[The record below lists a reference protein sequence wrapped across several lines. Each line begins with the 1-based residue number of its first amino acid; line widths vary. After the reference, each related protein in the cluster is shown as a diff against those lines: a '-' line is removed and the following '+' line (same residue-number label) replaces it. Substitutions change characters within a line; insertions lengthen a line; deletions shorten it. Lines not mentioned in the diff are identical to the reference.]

1 MSISVNR
8 ILCNRD
14 NRVTAAT
21 LTASAQRA
29 SDDVRLM
36 AQSRQGGGRLVVSGS
51 YTGAADTVVDVEVV
65 SGSGG
70 ALTASAPVVR
80 GVGNGVLSIDAL
92 APTAVPESLTFALL
106 DAGTAPVPAALEFY
120 GAALVA
126 RTAGA
131 AGNALSLAVTRNLT
145 MTPMQY
151 ATIEPIAAG
160 TDALEGPQW
169 DWGHPTAT
177 DSGIPDSAL
186 RVQFEGYPTVHRAWK
201 TWEAGRFVYRLDPAT
216 AYEIPADV
224 RVVQVSGDYAL
235 ALSDGVTTEAYTAV
249 TIHEFLSAVEAR
261 SALARVRGLVAR
273 DTAPG
278 GMAVTDI
285 PLRTDAHAL
294 PPTGGVVEV
303 QSVSPSAPTENLVL
317 TFAGQSTAPLWTVRG
332 GVSGELPAAV
342 AGELYT
348 DGPVQFRIP
357 LPAGNADGARIS
369 ATLQLTAR
377 DADEG
382 TPTICFKPV
391 VLGAAATD
399 KSITFTYRS
408 RPPADCVCA
417 DLPALNLSGACL
429 GLDVGGFGM
438 ALDAAYQTR
447 LVQLYAWRAGFVE
460 ANTGIKQ
467 STSES
472 DRVFSDR
479 TDIEIADQTVRALA
493 NCLSEIYEDAGAL
506 AQWDAYWAGLQTD
519 LDPYELLGGAP
530 ISAPQY
536 LAGLSIRTIQPSP
549 SESSV
554 SLRYIRSSTNTGRLY
569 RILGVPDAFNPSSPP
584 EALGATEPNWVG
596 AGPWIDSTTPS
607 ISYEAQPYYWKASQA
622 VALGDKID
630 PGTGYFYVV
639 KTAGVTG
646 TTEPTWPTEAGD
658 ITDGTVVWELAEG
671 RTRIYA
677 WTGDESW
684 PRLVGSMMDHVR
696 AMAGIVPKSD
706 ASSAGASGGS
716 CWRDFPEAD
725 HWWVDESGEYLP
737 AFTNEPYVS
746 AVLGC
751 DGTPASSKEFGFGI
765 VTACEHRLKDGDK
778 VTITIRGTGM
788 AGYKQGDKIV
798 IPVVAAS
805 SAPFV
810 GGAAGDPTQTWTVR
824 GTVSGGLP
832 DWLFDPSAPAPY
844 VAGPVTASLAPGGI
858 PFEAGDAIDVSIEG
872 GTLRWRRDGGAWT
885 AGELFGVPIALGDGL
900 SLSATPGAAPSF
912 VSGDS
917 ASYQAVATYGT
928 SRMRQPRIGR
938 GFAWSGAAVTIDVDL
953 LAVRDVEAVLLGL
966 HTLPAGCAVTI
977 SGGVA
982 AVGEWTATPAW
993 HASAVLAVLPAGT
1006 EARYLRVVVTGAG
1019 AGASIGWLWAGVG
1032 WQPSVGASDLTMRRQ
1047 YGLARGQGIN
1057 PAALYRGRGTG
1068 GAWRWE
1074 LDQGGALLGDNVDA
1088 LLALVDHTAE
1098 QGMEPVCIVPDV
1110 RVPARAAIAVID
1122 ADEIVLTEHMGW
1134 QAEGVTELMVSVEL
1148 PFRAVL
1154 A

>member
-8 ILCNRD
+8 ILSNKH
-14 NRVTAAT
+14 NRVSAAT

-29 SDDVRLM
+29 SDDVRLV

-70 ALTASAPVVR
+70 ALTPSAPVIR

-92 APTAVPESLTFALL
+92 SPAAVPEELTFALL
-106 DAGTAPVPAALEFY
+106 DAGTEPVPASLEFY

-126 RTAGA
+126 RATGV
-131 AGNALSLAVTRNLT
+131 AGNALALSVTRNLT
-145 MTPMQY
+145 LTPMQY

-160 TDALEGPQW
+160 TDSLDGPQW
-169 DWGHPTAT
+169 DWGQPAAT
-177 DSGIPDSAL
+177 DAGIPDAAL
-186 RVQFEGYPTVHRAWK
+186 RVQFEGFPAVHRAWK
-201 TWEAGRFVYRLDPAT
+201 TWEGGRFVYRLDPAT

-224 RVVQVSGDYAL
+224 RLLQVAGDYAL
-235 ALSDGVTTEAYTAV
+235 SLTDGVSTEVYAAV
-249 TIHEFLSAVEAR
+249 TIYDFLSQVEAR

-294 PPTGGVVEV
+294 PATGGVVEV
-303 QSVSPSAPTENLVL
+303 VEVAPAAPTENLVL
-317 TFAGQSTAPLWTVRG
+317 TYAGQSVAPLWTVRG

-348 DGPVQFRIP
+348 SGPVQFRIP
-357 LPAGNADGARIS
+357 LPASNADGARIS
-369 ATLQLTAR
+369 ALVQLASR
-377 DADEG
+377 EADEG
-382 TPTICFKPV
+382 LPALCFKPLT
-391 VLGAAATD
+391 LGAAATD
-399 KSITFTYRS
+399 KSITFTYRK

-429 GLDVGGFGM
+429 GLDVGGTGM

-447 LVQLYAWRAGFVE
+447 LVQLYAWRADFIESNVSLAQNWGRPDSVLADDADILF
-460 ANTGIKQ
+460 ANLM
-467 STSES
+467 
-472 DRVFSDR
+472 
-479 TDIEIADQTVRALA
+479 VRALA
-493 NCLSEIYEDAGAL
+493 GCLSEIYGDAAAL
-506 AQWDAYWAGLQTD
+506 AQWDAYWASLQLD
-519 LDPYELLGGAP
+519 LAPYEGAGEDATRATPYQAGYP
-530 ISAPQY
+530 IMNIPYQGFSPERY
-536 LAGLSIRTIQPSP
+536 L
-549 SESSV
+549 
-554 SLRYIRSSTNTGRLY
+554 RSSTPTGRLY
-569 RILGVPDAFNPSSPP
+569 RILGGSASNDVLGSPEPSWSG
-584 EALGATEPNWVG
+584 E
-596 AGPWIDSTTPS
+596 GPWIDSQDAS
-607 ISYEAQPYYWKASQA
+607 ISYEALPYYWRPSAAKA
-622 VALGDKID
+622 VGERID
-630 PGTGYFYVV
+630 PGNGWFYRVKAAGATG
-639 KTAGVTG
+639 AI
-646 TTEPTWPTEAGD
+646 EPIWATDGAD
-658 ITDGTVVWELAEG
+658 VTDGTVVWELTPSG
-671 RTRIYA
+671 RLKR
-677 WTGDESW
+677 WGSGDLYW
-684 PRLVGSMMDHVR
+684 ADKVGSMMDHVR

-716 CWRDFPEAD
+716 CWRDFPESD

-737 AFTNEPYVS
+737 AFTNQPYVS

-751 DGTPASSKEFGFGI
+751 DGTPASSREFGFGI

-778 VTITIRGTGM
+778 VTVTIRGTGM

-805 SAPFV
+805 SAPFS

-824 GTVSGGLP
+824 GTVSGSLP
-832 DWLFDPSAPAPY
+832 DWLFDPSAPAQY

-858 PFEAGDAIDVSIEG
+858 PFEVGDAIDVSIEG
-872 GTLRWRRDGGAWT
+872 GSLRWRRDGGAWT
-885 AGELFGVPIALGDGL
+885 VGDLFGATHALGDGL
-900 SLSATPGAAPSF
+900 SLAATPGAAPSF
-912 VSGDS
+912 VAGDS
-917 ASYQAVATYGT
+917 ASYHAVATYGT
-928 SRMRQPRIGR
+928 SRMRQPRIDQ
-938 GFAWSGAAVTIDVDL
+938 GFAWSGDAVTIDVDL
-953 LAVRDVEAVLLGL
+953 LAVHDVEAVLLGL

-1006 EARYLRVVVTGAG
+1006 AARYLRVVVTGAG
-1019 AGASIGWLWAGVG
+1019 AGGSIGWLWAGVG

-1074 LDQGGALLGDNVDA
+1074 LDQGGALIGANVDA
-1088 LLALVDHTAE
+1088 LLGIVDHTAE

-1122 ADEIVLTEHMGW
+1122 ADEIVLTEHLGW
-1134 QAEGVTELMVSVEL
+1134 QAEGVAEPMVSVEL

>member
-1 MSISVNR
+1 
-8 ILCNRD
+8 
-14 NRVTAAT
+14 
-21 LTASAQRA
+21 
-29 SDDVRLM
+29 
-36 AQSRQGGGRLVVSGS
+36 
-51 YTGAADTVVDVEVV
+51 
-65 SGSGG
+65 
-70 ALTASAPVVR
+70 
-80 GVGNGVLSIDAL
+80 
-92 APTAVPESLTFALL
+92 
-106 DAGTAPVPAALEFY
+106 
-120 GAALVA
+120 
-126 RTAGA
+126 
-131 AGNALSLAVTRNLT
+131 
-145 MTPMQY
+145 MQY

-160 TDALEGPQW
+160 TDSLEGPQW
-169 DWGHPTAT
+169 DWGQPAAT
-177 DSGIPDSAL
+177 DAGIPDAAL
-186 RVQFEGYPTVHRAWK
+186 RVQFEGFPAVHRAWK
-201 TWEAGRFVYRLDPAT
+201 TWEGGRFVYRLDPAT

-224 RVVQVSGDYAL
+224 RLLQVAGDYAL
-235 ALSDGVTTEAYTAV
+235 SLTDGVSTELYTAV
-249 TIHEFLSAVEAR
+249 TIYEFLAQVEAR

-294 PPTGGVVEV
+294 PATGGVVEV
-303 QSVSPSAPTENLVL
+303 VSVASVAPTENLVL
-317 TFAGQSTAPLWTVRG
+317 TYAGQSVAPLWTVRG

-348 DGPVQFRIP
+348 SGPVQFRIP
-357 LPAGNADGARIS
+357 LPASNADGARIS
-369 ATLQLTAR
+369 ALVQLASR
-377 DADEG
+377 EADEG
-382 TPTICFKPV
+382 LPALCFKPLT
-391 VLGAAATD
+391 LGAAATD
-399 KSITFTYRS
+399 KSITFTYRK

-429 GLDVGGFGM
+429 GLDVGGTGM

-460 ANTGIKQ
+460 TNTGIKQ

-493 NCLSEIYEDAGAL
+493 SCLSEIYEDAGAL

-536 LAGLSIRTIQPSP
+536 LPGLSIRTIQPSP
-549 SESSV
+549 SESSI
-554 SLRYIRSSTNTGRLY
+554 SLRYIRSSTKTGRLY
-569 RILGVPDAFNPSSPP
+569 RILGVPYAYDSSSPP
-584 EALGATEPNWVG
+584 ESLGATEPNWVG
-596 AGPWIDSTTPS
+596 SGPWVDSTTPS

-658 ITDGTVVWELAEG
+658 ITDGTAVWELAEG

-765 VTACEHRLKDGDK
+765 VTACERRIKDGDK

-824 GTVSGGLP
+824 GTVSGALP
-832 DWLFDPSAPAPY
+832 DWLYNPSAPAPY
-844 VAGPVTASLAPGGI
+844 VAGPVEASLAPGGI
-858 PFEAGDAIDVSIEG
+858 PFEVGDAIDVSIEG
-872 GTLRWRRDGGAWT
+872 GSLRWRRDGGAWT
-885 AGELFGVPIALGDGL
+885 VGDLFGATHALGDGL
-900 SLSATPGAAPSF
+900 SLVATPGAAPSF
-912 VSGDS
+912 VAGDS

-928 SRMRQPRIGR
+928 SRMRQPRIGQ

-953 LAVRDVEAVLLGL
+953 LAVHDVEAVLLGL

-1006 EARYLRVVVTGAG
+1006 AARYLRVVVTGAG
-1019 AGASIGWLWAGVG
+1019 AGGSIGWLWAGVG

-1074 LDQGGALLGDNVDA
+1074 LDQGGALIGANVDA

-1110 RVPARAAIAVID
+1110 RVPARAAIAVVD

-1134 QAEGVTELMVSVEL
+1134 QAEGVAEPMVSVEL

>member
-8 ILCNRD
+8 ILSNKD
-14 NRVTAAT
+14 NRVSAAT

-29 SDDVRLM
+29 SDDVRLA

-70 ALTASAPVVR
+70 ALTPSAPVIR

-92 APTAVPESLTFALL
+92 DVSAVPESLTFALL
-106 DAGTAPVPAALEFY
+106 DAGTAPLPAALEFY

-126 RTAGA
+126 RAAGT
-131 AGNALSLAVTRNLT
+131 AGNALALSVTRNLT
-145 MTPMQY
+145 LTPMQY

-160 TDALEGPQW
+160 TDSLEGPQW
-169 DWGHPTAT
+169 DWGQPAAT
-177 DSGIPDSAL
+177 DAGIPDAAL
-186 RVQFEGYPTVHRAWK
+186 RVQFGPFPTVHRVWK
-201 TWEAGRFVYRLDPAT
+201 TWEGGRFIYRLDPAT

-224 RVVQVSGDYAL
+224 RLLQVAGDYAL
-235 ALSDGVTTEAYTAV
+235 SLTDGVSTEVYAAV
-249 TIHEFLSAVEAR
+249 TIYDFLSQVEAR

-294 PPTGGVVEV
+294 PATGGVVEV
-303 QSVSPSAPTENLVL
+303 VEVAPTAPTENLTL
-317 TFAGQSTAPLWTVRG
+317 TYAGQGAGLWSVRG

-348 DGPVQFRIP
+348 SGPVRFRIP
-357 LPAGNADGARIS
+357 AAASNAAGARIS
-369 ATLQLTAR
+369 ATVQLTSR
-377 DADEG
+377 EDGEG
-382 TPTICFKPV
+382 LPGLCFKPL

-399 KSITFTYRS
+399 RSVTFTYRS

-429 GLDVGGFGM
+429 GLDVGGTGM

-447 LVQLYAWRAGFVE
+447 LVQLYQWRSDFVQTNVE
-460 ANTGIKQ
+460 LVA
-467 STSES
+467 STSNLDVVSS
-472 DRVFSDR
+472 DS
-479 TDIEIADQTVRALA
+479 TDIRIADETVKALA
-493 NCLSEIYEDAGAL
+493 GCLAEIYAETTAL
-506 AQWDAYWAGLQTD
+506 AQWDAYWAALQAE
-519 LDPYELLGGAP
+519 LDPYALITGTPTTAP
-530 ISAPQY
+530 KY
-536 LAGLSIRTIQPSP
+536 VAGLAIYTIGGVYLGAGMYSDRI
-549 SESSV
+549 V
-554 SLRYIRSSTNTGRLY
+554 RSSSPTGRLY
-569 RILGVPDAFNPSSPP
+569 RILGVPVVYDSSAP
-584 EALGATEPNWVG
+584 AKVLGTTQPNWTG
-596 AGPWIDSTTPS
+596 SGPWVDSTTAGV
-607 ISYEAQPYYWKASQA
+607 SYEALPYYWVASKA

-630 PGTGYFYVV
+630 PGDGHFYAV
-639 KTAGVTG
+639 KTPG
-646 TTEPTWPTEAGD
+646 TTGATEPAWDAAQGD
-658 ITDGTVVWELAEG
+658 VTDGTVVWERVSG
-671 RTRIYA
+671 RTGVYA
-677 WTGDESW
+677 HSGDEGW
-684 PRLVGSMMDHVR
+684 TQMIGSMMDHVR

-706 ASSAGASGGS
+706 ASSCVSGDG
-716 CWRDFPEAD
+716 CWRDYPEAS

-737 AFTNEPYVS
+737 AFTNQPYVA

-751 DGTPASSKEFGFGI
+751 DGQPAASREFGFAL
-765 VTACEHRLKDGDK
+765 VTQCEHRLKEGDK
-778 VTITIRGTGM
+778 FTVTIRGTGL
-788 AGYKQGDKIV
+788 AGYKEGDKIV

-810 GGAAGDPTQTWTVR
+810 GGANGDPTQTWTVR
-824 GTVSGGLP
+824 GTVSGALP
-832 DWLFDPSAPAPY
+832 DWLFDPSAPEPY

-858 PFEAGDAIDVSIEG
+858 PFEVGDAIDVSIEG
-872 GTLRWRRDGGAWT
+872 GMLRWRRDGGAWT
-885 AGELFGVPIALGDGL
+885 VGDLFGAPHALGDGL
-900 SLSATPGAAPSF
+900 SLAAVSGAAPSF
-912 VSGDS
+912 VAGDS

-928 SRMRQPRIGR
+928 SRMRQPRIGE
-938 GFAWSGAAVTIDVDL
+938 GFAWAGAAVTIDVDL
-953 LAVRDVEAVLLGL
+953 LAVQDVEAVLLGL

-993 HASAVLAVLPAGT
+993 HASAVLAVLPDGT
-1006 EARYLRVVVTGAG
+1006 QARYLRVAVTGAG
-1019 AGASIGWLWAGVG
+1019 AGAAIGWLWAGVG

-1047 YGLARGQGIN
+1047 YGLARGQGLN

-1074 LDQGGALLGDNVDA
+1074 IEQGGALIGANVDA
-1088 LLALVDHTAE
+1088 LLAIVDHAAE
-1098 QGMEPVCIVPDV
+1098 QGMEPVCLVPDV
-1110 RVPARAAIAVID
+1110 RVPARAAIAVLD
-1122 ADEIVLTEHMGW
+1122 ADEIVLTEHSHW
-1134 QAEGVTELMVSVEL
+1134 QAEGVIEPMVSVEL

>member
-8 ILCNRD
+8 IISNQD
-14 NRVTAAT
+14 NRVAGAT
-21 LTASAQRA
+21 LTASTQRA
-29 SDDVRLM
+29 SDDVRLV

-70 ALTASAPVVR
+70 ALTPSAPVIR

-92 APTAVPESLTFALL
+92 SPAAVPEELTFALL
-106 DAGTAPVPAALEFY
+106 DAGTEPVPAALEFY

-126 RTAGA
+126 RATGT
-131 AGNALSLAVTRNLT
+131 AGNALSLSVTRNVAT
-145 MTPMQY
+145 TPMQY
-151 ATIEPIAAG
+151 ATLEPIAAG
-160 TDALEGPQW
+160 TDSLDGPQW
-169 DWGHPTAT
+169 DWGQPTAT
-177 DSGIPDSAL
+177 DAGIPDAAL
-186 RVQFEGYPTVHRAWK
+186 RLQFEGFPTVHRAWK
-201 TWEAGRFVYRLDPAT
+201 TWEGGRFVYRLDPAT

-224 RVVQVSGDYAL
+224 RLLQVAGDYAL
-235 ALSDGVTTEAYTAV
+235 SLTDGVSTEVYAAV
-249 TIHEFLSAVEAR
+249 TIYDFLSQVEAR

-303 QSVSPSAPTENLVL
+303 VSVSPAAPTENLVL
-317 TFAGQSTAPLWTVRG
+317 TYAGQSVAPLWTVRG

-348 DGPVQFRIP
+348 SGPVQFRIP
-357 LPAGNADGARIS
+357 LPASNADGARIS
-369 ATLQLTAR
+369 ALVQLASR
-377 DADEG
+377 EADEG
-382 TPTICFKPV
+382 LPALCFKPLT
-391 VLGAAATD
+391 LGAAATD
-399 KSITFTYRS
+399 KSITFTYRK

-429 GLDVGGFGM
+429 GLDVGGTGM

-447 LVQLYAWRAGFVE
+447 LVQLYAWRADF
-460 ANTGIKQ
+460 I
-467 STSES
+467 ES
-472 DRVFSDR
+472 NVALVQNWGRPDSVVADS
-479 TDIEIADQTVRALA
+479 TDIDFANLMVRALA
-493 NCLSEIYEDAGAL
+493 GCLSEIYGDAAAL
-506 AQWDAYWAGLQTD
+506 AQWDAYWASLQ
-519 LDPYELLGGAP
+519 LELGPYEGASGLALRATLYQP
-530 ISAPQY
+530 GYFVANISFQGFDPNRY
-536 LAGLSIRTIQPSP
+536 L
-549 SESSV
+549 
-554 SLRYIRSSTNTGRLY
+554 RSSIPTGRLY
-569 RILGVPDAFNPSSPP
+569 QIIGGGSAGDKLGSPEPSWS
-584 EALGATEPNWVG
+584 GD
-596 AGPWIDSTTPS
+596 GPWIDAQNAA
-607 ISYEAQPYYWKASQA
+607 ISYEAMPYYWRPSTARA
-622 VALGDKID
+622 AGERID
-630 PGTGYFYVV
+630 PGNGWFYAV
-639 KTAGVTG
+639 KTAGSTAA
-646 TTEPTWPTEAGD
+646 TEPVWATDGTD
-658 ITDGTVVWELAEG
+658 VTDGTVVWELVPSG
-671 RTRIYA
+671 GLRS
-677 WTGDESW
+677 WDSGDLRW
-684 PRLVGSMMDHVR
+684 ADKIGSLMDHVR
-696 AMAGIVPKSD
+696 AVAGIVPKSD
-706 ASSAGASGGS
+706 ASSSVSGGS
-716 CWRDFPEAD
+716 CWRDYPEAS

-737 AFTNEPYVS
+737 AVTNQPYVS

-751 DGTPASSKEFGFGI
+751 DGTPASSREFGFGI

-778 VTITIRGTGM
+778 VTVTIRGTGM

-805 SAPFV
+805 SAPFS

-824 GTVSGGLP
+824 GTVSGALP
-832 DWLFDPSAPAPY
+832 DWLFDPSAPAQY

-858 PFEAGDAIDVSIEG
+858 PFETGDAIDVSIEG

-885 AGELFGVPIALGDGL
+885 VGDLFGATHALGDGL

-912 VSGDS
+912 VGGDS
-917 ASYQAVATYGT
+917 AIYQAVATYGT
-928 SRMRQPRIGR
+928 SRMRQPRIGE

-953 LAVRDVEAVLLGL
+953 LAVHDVEAVLLGL
-966 HTLPAGCAVTI
+966 HTLPGSCAVTI

-982 AVGEWTATPAW
+982 AIGEWTATPAW

-1006 EARYLRVVVTGAG
+1006 AARYLRVVVTGAG
-1019 AGASIGWLWAGVG
+1019 AGGSIGWLWAGVG

-1074 LDQGGALLGDNVDA
+1074 LDQGGALIGANVDA
-1088 LLALVDHTAE
+1088 LLGIVDHTAE

-1134 QAEGVTELMVSVEL
+1134 QAEGVVEPMVSVEL

>member
-126 RTAGA
+126 RAAGV
-131 AGNALSLAVTRNLT
+131 AGNALSLAVTRNITL
-145 MTPMQY
+145 TPMPY

-169 DWGHPTAT
+169 DWGQPAAT
-177 DSGIPDSAL
+177 DAGIPDAAL
-186 RVQFEGYPTVHRAWK
+186 RVQFAGYPTVHRVWKAW
-201 TWEAGRFVYRLDPAT
+201 EGGRFVYRIDPAT

-224 RVVQVSGDYAL
+224 QIHAVSGDYTL
-235 ALSDGVTTEAYTAV
+235 TLTDGVTTEAYTAV
-249 TIHEFLSAVEAR
+249 TIYDFLAAVDAR
-261 SALARVRGLVAR
+261 SALARVRGTLAR

-294 PPTGGVVEV
+294 PATGGAVEV
-303 QSVSPSAPTENLVL
+303 VSVSPSAPTELL
-317 TFAGQSTAPLWTVRG
+317 TLTYAGQGAGLWSVRG

-342 AGELYT
+342 AGDLYT
-348 DGPVQFRIP
+348 SGPVRFRIP
-357 LPAGNADGARIS
+357 LPASNAEGARIS
-369 ATLQLTAR
+369 SVVSLVAR
-377 DADEG
+377 EEG
-382 TPTICFKPV
+382 EGLPALCFKP
-391 VLGAAATD
+391 LSLDAAATD
-399 KSITFTYRS
+399 KSITWTYRK

-429 GLDVGGFGM
+429 GLDVGGVGM
-438 ALDAAYQTR
+438 ALDAAYQSR
-447 LVQLYAWRAGFVE
+447 LVLLHAWRANFVA
-460 ANTGIKQ
+460 ANTGID
-467 STSES
+467 SPGTVADMINS
-472 DRVFSDR
+472 DAFDVVV
-479 TDIEIADQTVRALA
+479 AGQTVKALGD
-493 NCLSEIYEDAGAL
+493 CLAEVYDNATAL
-506 AQWDAYWAGLQTD
+506 VQWDAYWTNIQALLAPYIDRSGQTAVFSD
-519 LDPYELLGGAP
+519 ALSEHPEGAWRDRLLA
-530 ISAPQY
+530 
-536 LAGLSIRTIQPSP
+536 
-549 SESSV
+549 
-554 SLRYIRSSTNTGRLY
+554 
-569 RILGVPDAFNPSSPP
+569 
-584 EALGATEPNWVG
+584 
-596 AGPWIDSTTPS
+596 
-607 ISYEAQPYYWKASQA
+607 
-622 VALGDKID
+622 
-630 PGTGYFYVV
+630 
-639 KTAGVTG
+639 
-646 TTEPTWPTEAGD
+646 
-658 ITDGTVVWELAEG
+658 
-671 RTRIYA
+671 
-677 WTGDESW
+677 
-684 PRLVGSMMDHVR
+684 MMDHVR
-696 AMAGIVPKSD
+696 AIAGIVPKSD
-706 ASSAGASGGS
+706 ASSGASGDG
-716 CWRDFPEAD
+716 CWRDDPDAT

-737 AFTNEPYVS
+737 AFTNQPYVS

-751 DGTPASSKEFGFGI
+751 DGTPASSREFGFGI

-778 VTITIRGTGM
+778 FTITIRGTGL

-805 SAPFV
+805 NAPFV
-810 GGAAGDPTQTWTVR
+810 GGAPGDPTQTWTVR
-824 GTVSGGLP
+824 GTVSGALP
-832 DWLFDPSAPAPY
+832 DWSFSPTAPAQY

-858 PFEAGDAIDVSIEG
+858 PFEPGDAIDVSIEG
-872 GTLRWRRDGGAWT
+872 GALRWRRDGGAWT
-885 AGELFGVPIALGDGL
+885 VGDLFGATHALGDGL

-912 VSGDS
+912 VGGDS
-917 ASYQAVATYGT
+917 ASYHAVATYGT
-928 SRMRQPRIGR
+928 SRMRQPRIGQ

-953 LAVRDVEAVLLGL
+953 LAVHDVEAVLLGL

-1006 EARYLRVVVTGAG
+1006 AARYLRVVVTGAG
-1019 AGASIGWLWAGVG
+1019 AGGSIGWLWAGVG

-1074 LDQGGALLGDNVDA
+1074 LDQGGALIGANVDA
-1088 LLALVDHTAE
+1088 LLGIVDHTAE

-1134 QAEGVTELMVSVEL
+1134 QAEGVAEPMVSVEL